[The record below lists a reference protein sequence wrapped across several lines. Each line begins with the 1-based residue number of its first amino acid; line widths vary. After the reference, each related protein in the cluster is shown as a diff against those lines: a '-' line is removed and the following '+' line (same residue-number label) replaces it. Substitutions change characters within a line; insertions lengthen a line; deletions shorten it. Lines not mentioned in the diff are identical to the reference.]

1 MRKYMWVILLNAQIM
16 LADYVSFPLKNGKK
30 EILM

>member
-1 MRKYMWVILLNAQIM
+1 MRKYMWVILLGVQIM
-16 LADYVSFPLKNGKK
+16 LADYVSSPLKNGKQ

>member
-16 LADYVSFPLKNGKK
+16 LADYVSSPFKMEKK
-30 EILM
+30 KF